1 MFQRYPENFAFQLF
15 PREICNFLKKWRT
28 FQQFLLSSVFINKTL
43 RLNNFKTRRTMN
55 VKMSVVA
62 IFVAVIIYLLKYDL
76 HDRTFK
82 SFFLHFLAVTLKVS
96 WRPLTLS
103 WRRPFLYDNG
113 PRHERVK
120 DYLKHWHQKVRK

>member
-15 PREICNFLKKWRT
+15 PRKICNFLKKWRT
-28 FQQFLLSSVFINKTL
+28 FQQFPLSSVFLNKTL

-62 IFVAVIIYLLKYDL
+62 ICVAVIIDLLKYDL

-82 SFFLHFLAVTLKVS
+82 SFFYTFL
-96 WRPLTLS
+96 R
-103 WRRPFLYDNG
+103 
-113 PRHERVK
+113 
-120 DYLKHWHQKVRK
+120 